1 MSNKI
6 TTHNE
11 IYAIIN
17 PILDLDLTVKDL
29 KTLAEVLLEEAF
41 VLEEEIK
48 ERKAEGEE

>member
-1 MSNKI
+1 MNNKI

-17 PILDLDLTVKDL
+17 PILDLDLTVADL
-29 KTLAEVLLEEAF
+29 RLLAEVLLDEAAVF
-41 VLEEEIK
+41 EEEIK